1 VTGGAGAPEP
11 GSGLAD
17 LLVAVSAGLAARR
30 DELNRLDG
38 VAGDGDLGVTVS
50 LAAEA
55 IAGIAPAIRT
65 LSTPDAL
72 RQVGTEIARK
82 APSTSGTLVAFAF
95 LAAGRVGEVD
105 ADPRHAGAHAVP
117 YLEAAARSIE
127 ERGKVSIGDRTMLD
141 ALRPAVDAFRTAI
154 ELGHPVHDAVRSA
167 ASAAD
172 QGAAATAAMTPTVG
186 RAAWLGER
194 ARDHEDAGARLVAL
208 AIAAAGEHLSGS
220 NVPAEGSSG

>member
-1 VTGGAGAPEP
+1 M
-11 GSGLAD
+11 AD
-17 LLVAVSAGLAARR
+17 LLEVVATGLAAHRE
-30 DELNRLDG
+30 ELNRLDG
-38 VAGDGDLGVTVS
+38 VAGDGDLGVTVT

-55 IAGIAPAIRT
+55 IAAIAPSIRG

-95 LAAGRVGEVD
+95 LAAGRVGGPDVD
-105 ADPRHAGAHAVP
+105 AEDAGARAIP

-127 ERGKVSIGDRTMLD
+127 ERGKVSVGDRTMLD
-141 ALRPAVDAFRTAI
+141 ALRPGVDAFRTAI
-154 ELGHPVHDAVRSA
+154 EQGDAVSEAVRA
-167 ASAAD
+167 ASSAAD

-194 ARDHEDAGARLVAL
+194 ARDHEDAGARLVAM
-208 AIAAAGEHLSGS
+208 AFEAASGHLSGPT
-220 NVPAEGSSG
+220 VPSERPPG

>member
-1 VTGGAGAPEP
+1 VTGGAGSPTP
-11 GSGLAD
+11 GGGLAG
-17 LLVAVSAGLAARR
+17 LLVAVAADLAAHR

-38 VAGDGDLGVTVS
+38 VAGDGDLGVTVT

-55 IAGIAPAIRT
+55 LAAIAPGLSD

-72 RQVGTEIARK
+72 RLVGTEIARK

-95 LAAGRVGEVD
+95 LAAGRVGDVD
-105 ADPRHAGAHAVP
+105 ADDERPGARAIP

-127 ERGKVSIGDRTMLD
+127 ERGKVSVGDRTMLD
-141 ALRPAVDAFRTAI
+141 GLRPGVDAFRAAI
-154 ELGHPVHDAVRSA
+154 EGGESVPEAARTA

-172 QGAAATAAMTPTVG
+172 RGAAATAAMTPTVG

-194 ARDHEDAGARLVAL
+194 ARDHEDAGARLVAM
-208 AIAAAGEHLSGS
+208 AFEAAGGHLAGARMPPDRSAG
-220 NVPAEGSSG
+220 